1 MPHST
6 IHRPS
11 GPPAPMASC
20 ASPLWL
26 GPGHPET
33 WRPMPSALHVK
44 GESGRQSMEEASS
57 GPIWGR
63 ATAPPC
69 KDKLLWKPSPA
80 GDRNGSTSLHRVV
93 CGPVKRRRHR
103 QCATGSPEGRGS
115 TEQGSICARL
125 APSLGTLSHAPRG
138 APAPSSPSMQ
148 GFALAPAAPADSEAP
163 SLPCQGPGPAC
174 AWGRGHSHSL
184 AWSTEQGQ
192 AARAQGGPGAWG
204 FRDAPGPAWGQLARE
219 GGRLRAAAACPP
231 GQVSGACSRP
241 PCGNTCGDD
250 SSVQRAG
257 RWEAMASRSVVLRV
271 IPRFPAATVAPLR
284 APASSPVQVR
294 TRPRG
299 RRTRRGSKQP
309 RRSAK
314 PVHGEAR
321 RPPAVLSVS
330 PPPPAPRTHAACGRR
345 ASPRLWGRGT
355 CSLRVLTAPRA
366 PGAGRLPTDCGLRAE
381 NFRARVLV
389 SGAPRDPSPGPPQ
402 SGGLSARGQTRGRG
416 LRASSDPRTFRAH
429 SRAHTATR
437 PHSRAFTLTHT
448 PHPPAPTSLP
458 PVSPPATLTLTHSLT
473 RHPTAL
479 AHTHSTQPPPPSLT
493 LTLTR
498 RQQRLLSL
506 PAVGFPLIPS
516 NFPVYF
522 LSLGKGISESFW
534 GFSLRS

>member
-1 MPHST
+1 MHASLPRWGHSAM
-6 IHRPS
+6 RRVVPLL
-11 GPPAPMASC
+11 PPAP
-20 ASPLWL
+20 PRR
-26 GPGHPET
+26 G
-33 WRPMPSALHVK
+33 
-44 GESGRQSMEEASS
+44 
-57 GPIWGR
+57 
-63 ATAPPC
+63 
-69 KDKLLWKPSPA
+69 LLWPRLLLQTVRPRRCRA
-80 GDRNGSTSLHRVV
+80 RGRDL
-93 CGPVKRRRHR
+93 PV
-103 QCATGSPEGRGS
+103 
-115 TEQGSICARL
+115 
-125 APSLGTLSHAPRG
+125 
-138 APAPSSPSMQ
+138 
-148 GFALAPAAPADSEAP
+148 
-163 SLPCQGPGPAC
+163 
-174 AWGRGHSHSL
+174 
-184 AWSTEQGQ
+184 QGQ

-271 IPRFPAATVAPLR
+271 TPRFPAATVAPLR

-416 LRASSDPRTFRAH
+416 LRASSDPRTFPRTLARVHAH
-429 SRAHTATR
+429 THTPSPSSNVPTSRISPGHTHAHTLPHTPPHSPRSHTFHTAT
-437 PHSRAFTLTHT
+437 P
-448 PHPPAPTSLP
+448 
-458 PVSPPATLTLTHSLT
+458 
-473 RHPTAL
+473 AL
-479 AHTHSTQPPPPSLT
+479 AHTHTHTQTTKATVSPCGGFSPHSLK
-493 LTLTR
+493 LS
-498 RQQRLLSL
+498 RL
-506 PAVGFPLIPS
+506 
-516 NFPVYF
+516 FPV
-522 LSLGKGISESFW
+522 LGKGNF
-534 GFSLRS
+534 